1 MPITEVT
8 KITECLVCRGPVNYH
23 RSYPQLCLGCH
34 DKPKSLL
41 ISELS
46 RESEQLTRNWGRLV
60 TADLEER
67 FMIVLTAAAELS
79 APMSWLKRHEAMDK
93 FKLRIGRT
101 VERGDDFAKLIAVW
115 WTARI
120 RADDLRALRLQLAY
134 LDIEDKGGVK

>member
-79 APMSWLKRHEAMDK
+79 APMSWLKRNELMEK
-93 FKLRIGRT
+93 FKQRIGRT

-134 LDIEDKGGVK
+134 LDIEEAKK